1 MSYAHDLSKKEI
13 MKLQRNKKKLNTCNL
28 RSINGMYREELCKWE
43 LSSLATLASGKS
55 LGYEELA
62 IYMYWMGSKFE
73 ETNSG
78 FASNRIDGH
87 EISTNRAT
95 SFLAKASQ
103 SRNNRL
109 QFNSIGQLKR
119 YANKSFKSAA
129 MDAGRK
135 NYMSLPW
142 SNGKQA
148 LTLEEKKQWRVKRIM
163 ENPATGPHIVDVFMD
178 SHSEFDSLEQQELKA
193 KVKQILNDV
202 LSECKQGKYAEALR
216 LEMQGM
222 KGPQIAAA
230 LGTSHDNARQLLCR
244 AKAYVTKAILAQPDA
259 RSLIDQLLGGCNYD
273 RCEIDAHHV
282 SVANSCV
289 VDLLN
294 EQADEKYSLCTVA

>member
-1 MSYAHDLSKKEI
+1 
-13 MKLQRNKKKLNTCNL
+13 
-28 RSINGMYREELCKWE
+28 
-43 LSSLATLASGKS
+43 
-55 LGYEELA
+55 
-62 IYMYWMGSKFE
+62 
-73 ETNSG
+73 
-78 FASNRIDGH
+78 
-87 EISTNRAT
+87 
-95 SFLAKASQ
+95 
-103 SRNNRL
+103 
-109 QFNSIGQLKR
+109 
-119 YANKSFKSAA
+119 

-202 LSECKQGKYAEALR
+202 LSKCKQGKYAEALR

-230 LGTSHDNARQLLCR
+230 LGTSHANARQLLCR